1 MSDWTVEEYRNLLG
15 YKPELRDVDAPR
27 IYAVDEPTNATEVD
41 WRTRGAVTAVK
52 DQGRCGSCWAFSST
66 GALEGRYFQK
76 SGRLTSFSEQ
86 QLVDCCNYGVGG
98 CYFSSGCGGGWM
110 DEGLTYTQTYDLMTE
125 SDYPYTA
132 QDGSCQYRGRGTGAG
147 YTNDRKVDIRPRS
160 ISAFKASVAQGPTS
174 IAIEAD
180 QLAF

>member
-27 IYAVDEPTNATEVD
+27 IYADDEPTNATEVD

-66 GALEGRYFQK
+66 GALEARNYQK

-86 QLVDCCNYGVGG
+86 QLVDCCINGVGG
-98 CYFSSGCGGGWM
+98 CYLSKGCDGGWM
-110 DEGLTYTQTYDLMTE
+110 DEALTYT
-125 SDYPYTA
+125 
-132 QDGSCQYRGRGTGAG
+132 
-147 YTNDRKVDIRPRS
+147 
-160 ISAFKASVAQGPTS
+160 
-174 IAIEAD
+174 
-180 QLAF
+180 